1 MQDVVE
7 QLKALRLAAFERVAA
22 TQDYKLLTELDDML
36 ARLDPDATP
45 LAPAA
50 EPDDSAEPREQML
63 NGAAPASQAADHEV
77 GGEPVPEEMSV
88 TDADLAPEQA
98 EAPLESEEA
107 VDDVAALDDAAEDV
121 EPEAAQ
127 PADADNQ
134 EAPVEEAPDVER
146 AEAATGDAET
156 SNADSSGLAGRAQAL
171 AGLAGAGAVAAS
183 LDASEADATDA
194 EAIDAA
200 PVEEV
205 AAEQAAVTDI
215 AAEAPSGDAPAAE
228 PGALR
233 ADALVE
239 AVAEAVETTEEAP
252 VEPVVSAEPVAGEA
266 VAEQPE
272 PEPAVD
278 PLVAAIEQA
287 AAAEDSVPADVAAE
301 PETDPAAAIAAALET
316 AEPEQP
322 VDMPAGDE
330 TAVAAEVVA
339 AEEPAAP
346 SVPGLSEEA
355 EMRPMQEVLAEALG
369 QQPDF
374 EAPRAETPVED
385 IAAQPAP
392 APVLDESTPE
402 ASVLDQ
408 VAAAIQSDGGQ
419 SDAGHSDAGQSDAGT
434 AEPTEAPD
442 QVSALVE
449 GVIDDPEPAAVPM
462 APPSAD
468 QAGVP
473 GELTEVLSQT
483 AAAALAEP
491 ADVRLDA
498 AENLDTSP
506 SEADQKPDEAYESAL
521 SRLNA
526 LIERASER
534 MKSEDVGTGS

>member
-88 TDADLAPEQA
+88 ADADLAPEQA
-98 EAPLESEEA
+98 EAPSESEEA
-107 VDDVAALDDAAEDV
+107 ADDVAVLDDAAEDV

-127 PADADNQ
+127 PADAANED
-134 EAPVEEAPDVER
+134 APGEEAPDEER

-205 AAEQAAVTDI
+205 AAEEAAVTDI
-215 AAEAPSGDAPAAE
+215 AAEAHSGDASAAE

-233 ADALVE
+233 EDALVE
-239 AVAEAVETTEEAP
+239 AVAEAVETAEEAP
-252 VEPVVSAEPVAGEA
+252 VEPVVSAELAVSEA

-287 AAAEDSVPADVAAE
+287 AAAEDSMPAEVAAE

-330 TAVAAEVVA
+330 TAVAAEAVT

-408 VAAAIQSDGGQ
+408 VAAAIQSD
-419 SDAGHSDAGQSDAGT
+419 AGQSYAGT
-434 AEPTEAPD
+434 AESTEAPD

-462 APPSAD
+462 DPPSAD

-473 GELTEVLSQT
+473 GELTEALSQT
-483 AAAALAEP
+483 AVAALAEP